1 MIAPVHAGPPP
12 LTFAAQSQEMGRGE
26 QDCNDLEEDGN
37 EDLAED
43 SLAPKPRRRQGGE
56 EGGQEG
62 CAARIG
68 GASAQGSDLAMVGR
82 GDRSCRSHRG
92 DFGGRGGGGSSRAYA
107 RRQSQAQRSRRGSQ
121 RRGHEGSTRGGQAA
135 R

>member
-12 LTFAAQSQEMGRGE
+12 LTSAAQAQEIGRGG
-26 QDCNDLEEDGN
+26 QNCNEEKDDLEEDGN

-82 GDRSCRSHRG
+82 GDRSRRSHRG
-92 DFGGRGGGGSSRAYA
+92 NFGGRGGGGSSRAYA
-107 RRQSQAQRSRRGSQ
+107 RRQSQA
-121 RRGHEGSTRGGQAA
+121 
-135 R
+135 

>member
-12 LTFAAQSQEMGRGE
+12 LTSAAQAQEIGRGG
-26 QDCNDLEEDGN
+26 QDCNEEKDDLEEDGN

-62 CAARIG
+62 YAARID
-68 GASAQGSDLAMVGR
+68 GASAQGSDLHRRPWRPQPPFAPGR
-82 GDRSCRSHRG
+82 FR
-92 DFGGRGGGGSSRAYA
+92 
-107 RRQSQAQRSRRGSQ
+107 RSRRWRLISRVCAPSIPGLTQSSWISAK
-121 RRGHEGSTRGGQAA
+121 RP
-135 R
+135 